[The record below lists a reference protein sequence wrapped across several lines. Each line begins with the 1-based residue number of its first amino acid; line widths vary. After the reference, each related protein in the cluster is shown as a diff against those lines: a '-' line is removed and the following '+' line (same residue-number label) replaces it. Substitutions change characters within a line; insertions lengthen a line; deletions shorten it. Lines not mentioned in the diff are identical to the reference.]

1 MLSSRNFMELCL
13 IFKSLNNLQ
22 FIFIYGVRECYDF
35 IDLHV
40 AIQVVMSVFISNNH
54 EQNTHDFD
62 QTSPWRWR

>member
-1 MLSSRNFMELCL
+1 MELCL

>member
-1 MLSSRNFMELCL
+1 MELCL

-40 AIQVVMSVFISNNH
+40 AIQVVMSVFISNTH

>member
-1 MLSSRNFMELCL
+1 MGLCL

-22 FIFIYGVRECYDF
+22 FIFVYGVRECYDF

-62 QTSPWRWR
+62 HTSPWRWR

>member
-1 MLSSRNFMELCL
+1 MELCL

-22 FIFIYGVRECYDF
+22 FIFVCGVRECYDF

>member
-1 MLSSRNFMELCL
+1 MFVL
-13 IFKSLNNLQ
+13 
-22 FIFIYGVRECYDF
+22 IYGVRECYDF